1 MDGPAAAP
9 RVKPRRLHWF
19 VFAVLAACTG
29 ILDLWTKQA
38 IFDLLRVRI
47 EQVPIDGVLR
57 AVIGEHQKVVIIPN
71 FFELEPNINYGAFS
85 GWFSRHTGLL
95 TLLSAVALGV
105 IVWFL
110 WSYLRGPGP
119 HRLWVTAGLG
129 LVWGGTLGNLY
140 DRGIHGYVRDFIKWF
155 VVKEDGRELV
165 WPNFNLADSAICV
178 GVAIILVLFPRSSRR
193 SEPAGAHAPT

>member
-1 MDGPAAAP
+1 M
-9 RVKPRRLHWF
+9 KSRRLHWF
-19 VFAVLAACTG
+19 IFALLAVSTS
-29 ILDLWTKQA
+29 ILDLWTKGA
-38 IFDLLRVRI
+38 VFDLLRVRI
-47 EQVPIDGVLR
+47 EQQPDDGVLR
-57 AVIGEHQKVVIIPN
+57 ARIGEHDKVVIIPN

-85 GWFSRHTGLL
+85 GWFASHTGLL

-105 IVWFL
+105 IAWFL

-119 HRLWVTAGLG
+119 PRLWVTAGLG

-140 DRGIHGYVRDFIKWF
+140 DRAIHGYVRDFIKWF

-193 SEPAGAHAPT
+193 SEPARAHAPT